1 MALPDRKFDNY
12 FTIPTY
18 KLKIKYNDVAPG
30 KFQLKVKP
38 INLNDFHNF
47 IPLSNAHITCVGDQK
62 WKEIIIPIYPQELGW
77 FVGPDYQQFH
87 AEQLKLIGEQRDD
100 WFFKE
105 LGIRHDHLLREIK
118 KDLGNEGL

>member
-18 KLKIKYNDVAPG
+18 KLKIKYNYVAPG

-47 IPLSNAHITCVGDQK
+47 IPLSNTHITCVGDQK